1 MSELDHLSDED
12 LKSEIKSTKDKLKA
26 LELEQYSRR
35 MKAEANRLG
44 VILGKTLIEYNGK
57 LYCVSSLE
65 DMKETVG
72 EYLSH
77 YIQTRMVTRTN
88 QLSKSP
94 RYIYTE
100 IIKVVGTYRLE
111 DGKVII
117 ERDEK

>member
-1 MSELDHLSDED
+1 MSEFDHLSNED
-12 LKSEIKSTKDKLKA
+12 LKLEIKSVKEKLKA

-35 MKAEANRLG
+35 MKAEADRLG
-44 VILGKTLIEYNGK
+44 VILGKTLIEDNGK
-57 LYCVSSLE
+57 LFCVSSLE
-65 DMKETVG
+65 DMKATIG
-72 EYLSH
+72 ECSLH
-77 YIQTRMVTRTN
+77 FIQTRTVTRTN

-100 IIKVVGTYRLE
+100 ISKVVGTYRLE